1 MKKKQ
6 KNKNGTGDLWRWL
19 ENMIGL
25 KDYILL
31 AESDKSLGVEIDII
45 LFLVENIILMISR

>member
-31 AESDKSLGVEIDII
+31 AESDKLLGVEIDII
-45 LFLVENIILMISR
+45 LFLVDNIILMISR

>member
-31 AESDKSLGVEIDII
+31 AESDKSQGVEIDII
-45 LFLVENIILMISR
+45 LFLVDNIILMISR